1 LLKLNSLAAAFV
13 TRTHGSFWEIQK
25 RQSTAA
31 LQNVADIAR
40 AFQALAFWSAALQ
53 RRFLPRLAF

>member
-1 LLKLNSLAAAFV
+1 MVVFGK
-13 TRTHGSFWEIQK
+13 IQK

-31 LQNVADIAR
+31 IQNVAGIAP

-53 RRFLPRLAF
+53 RRFSPQLAF